1 MKIADRQAKLAA
13 GIVIKPGR
21 PAATTAESAQ

>member
-13 GIVIKPGR
+13 GIVVKPGR
-21 PAATTAESAQ
+21 PKATTESAQ